1 MITLNIRPQV
11 KRKNRFSVFLDDE
24 YLFSISQYTYRKLGE
39 PACLTVESIEKFQA
53 ECVFP
58 EQYNYCLDLLSRR
71 GYSTKELKDKL
82 SQRGV
87 SEEMTEEI
95 LNRLTE
101 EKLICDED
109 FKESFVRSRQTY
121 HKQGFYKIRQEL
133 SRRGVALLR
142 EDYDAQA
149 ELANLKE
156 LVAKLLGRKVEPK
169 KIIQRLL
176 AKGFRYGDIVST
188 LKEQAS
194 QTDEEQTYEEYN
206 DYES

>member
-1 MITLNIRPQV
+1 MIKLTIRPQI

-39 PACLTVESIEKFQA
+39 PACLTVESVEQFRM

-71 GYSTKELKDKL
+71 GYSTKELRDKL
-82 SQRGV
+82 FARGV
-87 SEEMTEEI
+87 TEEMTEEI

-101 EKLICDED
+101 EKLISDED

-133 SRRGVALLR
+133 SRRGVSLSR

-149 ELANLKE
+149 ELANLAE

-188 LKEQAS
+188 LKEQAL
-194 QTDEEQTYEEYN
+194 QTEEEQTYEEYN